1 MGWLRVIM
9 SDATRI
15 LTTGLNSATAD
26 ELLPLVYEELRK
38 LAAHKMANEVAG
50 QTLQPT
56 VLVHEAYL
64 RLIGSENV
72 QWNSRNHFFMA
83 AAEAMRRILIE
94 NARRKSRQKRGG
106 EWERVHLE
114 NLDVATEANSDT
126 LLIIILHEALERL
139 AIKDQIK
146 AQLVQLRFFVGLTN
160 EEAGQV
166 LNLSEPTVKRYWAY
180 SRAWLMQEIERIQQE
195 I

>member
-1 MGWLRVIM
+1 M